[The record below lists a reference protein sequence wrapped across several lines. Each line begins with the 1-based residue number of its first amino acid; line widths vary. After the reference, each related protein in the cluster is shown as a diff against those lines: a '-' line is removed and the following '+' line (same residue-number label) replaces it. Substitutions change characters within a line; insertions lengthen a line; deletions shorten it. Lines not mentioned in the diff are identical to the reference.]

1 MLVPNYSVPY
11 FGRDVKFN
19 TYLRNHERCKTSKNG
34 RKYKSPKELKFEN
47 NKQYVQHVFKK
58 SRAL

>member
-19 TYLRNHERCKTSKNG
+19 TYLRNHDRCKT
-34 RKYKSPKELKFEN
+34 PKMFEN
-47 NKQYVQHVFKK
+47 NKFENSKFKNNK
-58 SRAL
+58 FENIK